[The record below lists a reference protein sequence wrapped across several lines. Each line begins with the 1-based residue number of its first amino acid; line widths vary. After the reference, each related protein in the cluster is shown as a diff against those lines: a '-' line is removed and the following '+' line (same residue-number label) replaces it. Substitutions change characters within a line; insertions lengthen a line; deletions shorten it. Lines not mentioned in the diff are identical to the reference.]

1 VLPFLLERWARAFRT
16 FHPDAVIEATPP
28 YGGGPGAKRLIAGE
42 ADFSLQSRELRPIDR
57 EEFRQAFGYEPLL
70 IPISGGSWR
79 HHGFLDALTVI
90 VQKDNPI
97 ERITYAQ
104 FDAIF
109 SKTRRR
115 GHAPITT
122 WDKFG
127 LGGDW
132 RGKVVSAW
140 APKAWNGYEEFVRQ
154 RVLSLGP
161 LRGEWRDDLNF
172 TDLVIP
178 IAGSVAADPGAI
190 GYTGMAFLNE
200 GVKSLAI
207 AEGDGGP
214 FRSPTQDEVARGT
227 YPLRRVFYLVANR
240 APGQPLD
247 ARVAE
252 LVGFILSRE
261 GQREVIE
268 HGTFDPLRSD
278 ALHRS
283 LALLR

>member
-1 VLPFLLERWARAFRT
+1 
-16 FHPDAVIEATPP
+16 
-28 YGGGPGAKRLIAGE
+28 
-42 ADFSLQSRELRPIDR
+42 
-57 EEFRQAFGYEPLL
+57 
-70 IPISGGSWR
+70 
-79 HHGFLDALTVI
+79 
-90 VQKDNPI
+90 
-97 ERITYAQ
+97 
-104 FDAIF
+104 
-109 SKTRRR
+109 
-115 GHAPITT
+115 
-122 WDKFG
+122 
-127 LGGDW
+127 
-132 RGKVVSAW
+132 
-140 APKAWNGYEEFVRQ
+140 
-154 RVLSLGP
+154 LSLGP

-207 AEGDGGP
+207 AEGDEGP

-278 ALHRS
+278 AHHRS